1 MARQFLICII
11 LFLAIAL
18 IIGAV
23 LPMSVLWGIIF
34 SFIILTA
41 ILFLRL
47 KGGNKWKTR
56 TK

>member
-23 LPMSVLWGIIF
+23 LPMSVLWGIVF